1 MDIVVDTKQLTVG
14 GDTFPCTIG
23 RSGFSRDKREGDGAT
38 PTGRYQFREV
48 LYRPDRVAKPLTGLP
63 VRALTQNDG
72 WCDDATCPEYNRFVQ
87 LPFKGSHE
95 ELWREDHL
103 YDLLAVIGYNDNPVV
118 AGAGSAIF
126 VHVAAPN
133 FTPTQGCVGLELHNL
148 QRVIE
153 QLTLNTVI
161 VLSE

>member
-1 MDIVVDTKQLTVG
+1 MDIVVDTKQLTMG
-14 GDTFPCTIG
+14 GDTFRCTIG
-23 RSGFSRDKREGDGAT
+23 RGGFSRDKREGDGAT
-38 PTGRYQFREV
+38 PIGRYQFREV
-48 LYRPDRVAKPLTGLP
+48 LYRADRVPKPLTGLP
-63 VRALTQNDG
+63 VRAITQNDG
-72 WCDDATCPEYNRFVQ
+72 WCDDTACPEYNHFVQ

-103 YDLLAVIGYNDNPVV
+103 YDLLAVIGYNDDPVV

-126 VHVAAPN
+126 LHVAAPN

-148 QRVIE
+148 QKVIE